1 MRLRLFREEAL
12 AALGLLSFIKKAGR
26 AERVHSRP
34 ARKMTRRQKARRVM
48 YLSRFKRTLC
58 RIGVAVPLALAL
70 VVPRPAFAETLAD
83 ALVGAYERSG
93 LLEQNRAL
101 LRAAD
106 EDVASAKAALKPV
119 LRWAGGLTQSFG
131 STRTSSLVSSQ
142 STASLTASINLIG
155 ELLLYD
161 FGASQYRVEATKE
174 TVLATR
180 QTLLDLEQQVLL
192 RAVAA
197 YMGVIEASDVVAL
210 RNNNLRLLTQELRA
224 ARDRFD
230 VGEVTNTDVAIAEA
244 QLAEA
249 RSGLAGAEG
258 ALLRAVEEYRN
269 VVGRT
274 PSNLTPPP
282 QLPNVSGNLEAAKA
296 LAVRRHPAVLAA
308 QHQVAA
314 ARLAVSSNES
324 AMSPRITLQ
333 GNYGLSET
341 FDSKRYSR
349 SGSVGVEAGQTI
361 YQGGAL
367 SSAVRR
373 AMAQEDAQRANLHV
387 VSRETAQEVGNAYAS
402 LSSTRAQL
410 EASDRQ
416 IRAARTAFE
425 GVREEAKLGARTTL
439 DVLDAE
445 QVLLDAESTR
455 VTARANLYIAA
466 YAVLASTGQL
476 TARDLGLPVQ
486 LYDAAAYYNLVKDGP
501 AKYSKQGQALDR
513 VLRALQKN

>member
-1 MRLRLFREEAL
+1 MK
-12 AALGLLSFIKKAGR
+12 INC
-26 AERVHSRP
+26 
-34 ARKMTRRQKARRVM
+34 
-48 YLSRFKRTLC
+48 FKRSL
-58 RIGVAVPLALAL
+58 RQAGVALPLALVL
-70 VVPRPAFAETLAD
+70 LMPRPLWSETLAD
-83 ALVGAYERSG
+83 ALVGAYEHSG
-93 LLEQNRAL
+93 LLDQNRAL

-131 STRTSSLVSSQ
+131 STRASSLAPSQ
-142 STASLTASINLIG
+142 STEALTASINLIG

-161 FGASQYRVEATKE
+161 FGASQYRIEATKE

-180 QTLLDLEQQVLL
+180 QTLLDLEQRVLL

-230 VGEVTNTDVAIAEA
+230 VGEVTNTDVALAEA
-244 QLAEA
+244 QLAQA

-258 ALLRAVEEYRN
+258 ALLRAVEEYLN
-269 VVGRT
+269 VVGRK
-274 PSNLTPPP
+274 PGNLNPPP
-282 QLPNVSGNLEAAKA
+282 QLPNVGGNLEAAKA
-296 LAVRRHPAVLAA
+296 LAVRTHPAVLAA

-314 ARLAVSSNES
+314 ARLAVSSNEAS
-324 AMSPRITLQ
+324 MQPRVTLQ

-349 SGSVGVEAGQTI
+349 SGSIGVEAGQTI

-373 AMAQEDAQRANLHV
+373 AMAQHDAQRANLHV
-387 VSRETAQEVGNAYAS
+387 VSREVSQEVGNAYAS
-402 LSSTRAQL
+402 LSSARAQL

-466 YAVLASTGQL
+466 YAVLAATGQL
-476 TARDLGLPVQ
+476 TAQDLRLPVQ
-486 LYDAAAYYNLVKDGP
+486 LYDVTSYYNLVKDGP
-501 AKYSKQGQALDR
+501 PKYSKQGKALDR

>member
-1 MRLRLFREEAL
+1 MK
-12 AALGLLSFIKKAGR
+12 IN
-26 AERVHSRP
+26 
-34 ARKMTRRQKARRVM
+34 
-48 YLSRFKRTLC
+48 RFKRSL
-58 RIGVAVPLALAL
+58 RQAGVALPLALVL
-70 VVPRPAFAETLAD
+70 LMPRPLWSETLAD
-83 ALVGAYERSG
+83 ALVGAYEHSG
-93 LLEQNRAL
+93 LLDQNRAL

-131 STRTSSLVSSQ
+131 STRASSLAPAQ
-142 STASLTASINLIG
+142 STEALTASINLIG

-161 FGASQYRVEATKE
+161 FGASQYRIEATKE

-180 QTLLDLEQQVLL
+180 QTLLDLEQRVLL
-192 RAVAA
+192 RAVSA

-230 VGEVTNTDVAIAEA
+230 VGEVTNTDVALAEA
-244 QLAEA
+244 QLAQA

-258 ALLRAVEEYRN
+258 ALLRAVEEYLN
-269 VVGRT
+269 VVGRK
-274 PSNLTPPP
+274 PGNLSPPP

-296 LAVRRHPAVLAA
+296 LAVRTHPAVLAA

-314 ARLAVSSNES
+314 ARLAVSSNEA
-324 AMSPRITLQ
+324 AMQPRVTLQ

-341 FDSKRYSR
+341 FDSQRYSR
-349 SGSVGVEAGQTI
+349 SGSIGVEAGQTI

-373 AMAQEDAQRANLHV
+373 AMAQHDAQRANLHV
-387 VSRETAQEVGNAYAS
+387 VSREVSQEVGNAYAS
-402 LSSTRAQL
+402 LSSARAQL

-416 IRAARTAFE
+416 IRAARAAFE

-455 VTARANLYIAA
+455 VTARANLYVAA
-466 YAVLASTGQL
+466 YAVLAATGQL
-476 TARDLGLPVQ
+476 TAQDLRLPVQ
-486 LYDAAAYYNLVKDGP
+486 LYDVTSYYNLVKNGP
-501 AKYSKQGQALDR
+501 PKYSKQGKALDR